1 MSAQN
6 PTSVSRPVPAY
17 LNMDGR
23 PPDLQAAAMDVD
35 GGEGKQAAVHISDDV
50 GGKIDNSVTY
60 ASVTT
65 KSTLNGSSQKPLT
78 AAIDEDIV
86 ILEEDDSCDAL
97 KSQANENGAV
107 EHLAKV
113 CEETEQQV
121 DKLQGGK
128 EQPQPVLQSIQ
139 ATTSK
144 PHSVAAVNTS
154 PKKNATYL
162 ESNPGR
168 KNKSITGSPS
178 MVKVVLSLEGKEA
191 TTMVHKP
198 CVSAGVYEAIIIT
211 EQGAMASGT
220 SGHRSSKSRVSGT
233 RSISDFITDLNGRM
247 DTLQDPI
254 TQHPPLSIMAM
265 DRDDV
270 RLGGSK
276 EISSDTDSRY
286 EEGHGDDVILVDQ

>member
-86 ILEEDDSCDAL
+86 ILEED
-97 KSQANENGAV
+97 
-107 EHLAKV
+107 
-113 CEETEQQV
+113 V